1 MNYVFL
7 LPTDRVFYDSDLKDK
22 YLRAQVVK
30 FYEYGNV
37 TEGYFENEK
46 PTTTTTTIKPVCDL
60 SRLGDI
66 PAELTTITNTSEIIP
81 GDIVIYTCQT
91 GKVCSYIT
99 VF

>member
-1 MNYVFL
+1 M
-7 LPTDRVFYDSDLKDK
+7 
-22 YLRAQVVK
+22 VK

-37 TEGYFENEK
+37 TKGYFENEK

-60 SRLGDI
+60 SSLGEI

-91 GKVCSYIT
+91 GKVCTFIT
-99 VF
+99 AFEVD